1 MEYAEFDGY
10 VHISCFELEIHFS
23 ANLVLKITS
32 VQDEIWCQ
40 VQFEY
45 AEFGG
50 NIHLPYAGREMPFWG
65 SFDPKKSKLTIQAK
79 ICDPFG
85 GNLVQKIKTVL
96 AEILF
101 LVEFENA
108 EFYGDLHFF
117 NFKREIPFLGR
128 LV

>member
-1 MEYAEFDGY
+1 M
-10 VHISCFELEIHFS
+10 
-23 ANLVLKITS
+23 
-32 VQDEIWCQ
+32 
-40 VQFEY
+40 
-45 AEFGG
+45 
-50 NIHLPYAGREMPFWG
+50 PYIGREIPFWG

-101 LVEFENA
+101 LVECENA
-108 EFYGDLHFF
+108 EFNGDLHFL

-128 LV
+128 FFGLKIRNFSFKVKFDT